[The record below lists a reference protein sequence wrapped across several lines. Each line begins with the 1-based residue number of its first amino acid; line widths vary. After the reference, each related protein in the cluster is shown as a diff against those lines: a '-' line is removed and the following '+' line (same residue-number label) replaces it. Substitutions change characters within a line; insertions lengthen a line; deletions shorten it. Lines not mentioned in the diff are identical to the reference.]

1 MNLDQPSQAIVSPR
15 YQFLYIFLILAVAI
29 ATMVQVKITGLA
41 AQLNP
46 IKSRLSDIIHSCLQE
61 AIGTPENKRFQR
73 FFAMQPEDFYYPEDR
88 SEQYTIIEIVMFEG
102 RSAAVKKQ
110 LITLLFER
118 IHQQL
123 DIANDDVEIVM
134 FDLPKHNWGIRGVPG
149 DELTLS
155 YKVDL

>member
-1 MNLDQPSQAIVSPR
+1 
-15 YQFLYIFLILAVAI
+15 
-29 ATMVQVKITGLA
+29 MVQVKVTGLA
-41 AQLNP
+41 TSLNP
-46 IKSRLSDIIHSCLQE
+46 VKSKLSNIIHSCLQE

-102 RSAAVKKQ
+102 RSVAVKKQ
-110 LITLLFER
+110 LVRLLFER
-118 IHQQL
+118 ISQQL
-123 DIANDDVEIVM
+123 NIAHNDIEIAM

-155 YKVDL
+155 YKVDG